1 MPSFK
6 TQYSGYAVE
15 FSPFEDDKLGVA
27 TSQHFGI
34 AGQGRQYILQND
46 RDSQTIKK
54 LHTFDTDDGL
64 YDCTWNEE
72 NENQIISCSGDGSI
86 KVFDTTQSQ
95 SGEGAPVM
103 NFAEH
108 SKEVYC
114 VDYNT
119 VNKDCFVSGSWDNT
133 IKLWNLSSGA
143 GSGQSSGSSIETFDE
158 HRYCVYSTIF
168 SPSNGDLFMS
178 CSGDMT
184 MKIWDVHDISSLQS
198 AQVHN
203 YEVLTGDW
211 NKYNENIV
219 CTGAVDKT
227 IKVWDLR
234 NLNQHGSGTVMGG
247 QSSQDSSLCTLS
259 GHGFAVRRVKF
270 SPHDENIIGSVSY
283 DMSLCIWDT
292 EQGSDNALLEKYE
305 HHSEFVVGLDFNLE
319 MEDEL
324 ASCSWD
330 ETVYVWLRGEEPVPT
345 HEEDEN
351 DGDEEENEIISQF
364 RQVLGLARG
373 GGGVEG
379 DDEYEEDEDDEEE
392 DDDVE

>member
-1 MPSFK
+1 MPSYK
-6 TQYSGYAVE
+6 TQYSGYSVE

-34 AGQGRQYILQND
+34 AGQGRQYVLQND
-46 RDSQTIKK
+46 RDSQTMKK
-54 LHTFDTDDGL
+54 LHTFDSADGL

-86 KVFDTTQSQ
+86 KVFDTTTASG
-95 SGEGAPVM
+95 GEGAPVM

-108 SKEVYC
+108 SKEVYS

-133 IKLWNLSSGA
+133 IKLWNLSG
-143 GSGQSSGSSIETFDE
+143 GNGSSMETFDE

-168 SPSNGDLFMS
+168 SPINGDHFMS

-184 MKIWDVHDISSLQS
+184 MKIWDIHDISSLQS

-203 YEVLTGDW
+203 YEVLACDW
-211 NKYNENIV
+211 NKFNEHIV
-219 CTGAVDKT
+219 CTGSVDKT

-234 NLNQHGSGTVMGG
+234 NLNQHRSGAIMGSG
-247 QSSQDSSLCTLS
+247 SSSNQDSSICTLT
-259 GHGFAVRRVKF
+259 GHGFAIRRLKF

-305 HHSEFVVGLDFNLE
+305 HHSEFVVGIDFNLE
-319 MEDEL
+319 MEDEI

-330 ETVYVWLRGEEPVPT
+330 ETVYVWMRGEEPG
-345 HEEDEN
+345 N
-351 DGDEEENEIISQF
+351 QF
-364 RQVLGLARG
+364 FRIAITCWFEVSKIPL
-373 GGGVEG
+373 ET
-379 DDEYEEDEDDEEE
+379 
-392 DDDVE
+392 

>member
-6 TQYSGYAVE
+6 TQYSGYSVE

-46 RDSQTIKK
+46 RDAQTMRK
-54 LHTFDTDDGL
+54 LYTFDTDDGL
-64 YDCTWNEE
+64 YDC
-72 NENQIISCSGDGSI
+72 DGSI
-86 KVFDTTQSQ
+86 KVFDTTNASG
-95 SGEGAPVM
+95 GEGAPVM

-108 SKEVYC
+108 SKEVYS

-133 IKLWNLSSGA
+133 IKLWNLQAAGA
-143 GSGQSSGSSIETFDE
+143 GQTNASSVETFDE

-168 SPSNGDLFMS
+168 SPTNGDLFMS

-184 MKIWDVHDISSLQS
+184 MKIWDVHDISSIQT
-198 AQVHN
+198 ARVHN
-203 YEVLTGDW
+203 YEVLACDW
-211 NKYNENIV
+211 NKFNEHIV

-234 NLNQHGSGTVMGG
+234 NLNQHGAGTVGG
-247 QSSQDSSLCTLS
+247 GTSSTSSDSSICTLS

-305 HHSEFVVGLDFNLE
+305 HHSEFVIGLDFNLE

-330 ETVYVWLRGEEPVPT
+330 ETVYVWMRGEEPVPT
-345 HEEDEN
+345 HEENENEN
-351 DGDEEENEIISQF
+351 DEEDNEIVAQF

-373 GGGVEG
+373 GGGVE
-379 DDEYEEDEDDEEE
+379 DEDEYEDEDEEDEDEE
-392 DDDVE
+392 